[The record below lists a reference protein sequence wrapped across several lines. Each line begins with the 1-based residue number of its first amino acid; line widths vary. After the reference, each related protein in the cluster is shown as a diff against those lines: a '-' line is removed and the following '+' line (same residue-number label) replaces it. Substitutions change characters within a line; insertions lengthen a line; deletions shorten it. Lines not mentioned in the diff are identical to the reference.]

1 MVRKAGRGQLKYI
14 TQCQCPYMAD
24 IGGNH
29 RGFKIRI
36 LQGMRIPSIP
46 GRMNI
51 FICERGRKVHP
62 KIMIINKH
70 DEG

>member
-1 MVRKAGRGQLKYI
+1 MAG
-14 TQCQCPYMAD
+14 

-29 RGFKIRI
+29 RGVKLFI
-36 LQGMRIPSIP
+36 LQGMRRLSIP

-62 KIMIINKH
+62 KIMIINKD